1 MKVNPSSVTYIR
13 WRDPQGLHEDSITC
27 ISELRFSR
35 DELKF
40 LNDLIA
46 SHTLELLSEN
56 LYKTSKELM
65 DQIGKMRKGLKPL
78 IKNMVKHSN
87 NLELLLDDV
96 EIPDEDDDYKIAHY
110 NLMFEAVSFLSK
122 FKKLKRRVFRL
133 IKAIL
138 KENKKRK
145 LLDSGK

>member
-27 ISELRFSR
+27 ISELRFAK

>member
-13 WRDPQGLHEDSITC
+13 WRDPQGLHEDSVTC
-27 ISELRFSR
+27 VSELRFAR

-56 LYKTSKELM
+56 HYKSSKELIDKISTM
-65 DQIGKMRKGLKPL
+65 KKGLKPL

-87 NLELLLDDV
+87 NLETLLDEVDV
-96 EIPDEDDDYKIAHY
+96 PDEEDDYKVAHY

-133 IKAIL
+133 IKEIL
-138 KENKKRK
+138 KEKKKRK
-145 LLDSGK
+145 LLQSGK

>member
-27 ISELRFSR
+27 ISELRFAR

-56 LYKTSKELM
+56 LYATSKELM
-65 DQIGKMRKGLKPL
+65 DKIGKMRKGLKPL

-87 NLELLLDDV
+87 NLELLLDDID
-96 EIPDEDDDYKIAHY
+96 IPDEDDDYKIAHY